1 MRVRRTLA
9 ALCTIVPLVWAATG
23 CSDTSAGRITA
34 TRGLTFAQTISNPI
48 HGRCHAFAPRGVD
61 RVTNQLGSDIVL
73 HKGPRCTD
81 PVGRP
86 SSYLSST
93 FSASAVVS
101 LGRWRSFSM
110 VGWSSPV
117 SPN

>member
-34 TRGLTFAQTISNPI
+34 TRGLAFAQTISNPI
-48 HGRCHAFAPRGVD
+48 HGKCHSFAPRGVD
-61 RVTNQLGSDIVL
+61 RVSNNLGIDIVL
-73 HKGPRCTD
+73 HKGTGCTD

-86 SSYLSST
+86 SSYLVST
-93 FSASAVVS
+93 YSASAVVS
-101 LGRWRSFSM
+101 LGLWRSFST
-110 VGWSSPV
+110 VGWPSPV